1 MTMFQSFDSA
11 GDPTVGKPRVAL
23 LRQWLKEN
31 GLDGFI
37 VPRADEHQ
45 GEYVPPRS
53 NRLRWL
59 TGFSGSAGV
68 AIVLARSA
76 YIFVDGRYTLQVRDE
91 VDLDIFTVE
100 SLIENP
106 PSSWIRESLAKGARL
121 GFDPWLHTMGDV
133 KALTASAEK
142 VGAVLVALARNP
154 IDAIWDDQ
162 PDAPL
167 APVEIHPEAFA
178 GELAKD
184 KLKRLASAIENDGA
198 THAILTD
205 PSSLAWAFNIR
216 GGDVPHTPL
225 ALGFAIL
232 AADGSH
238 AVFMDKR
245 KIPHR
250 RGLPH
255 PARRHQEHQAKLE
268 DAVAAL
274 AKSGARIALDPVL
287 AADRLRADRG
297 QWRHCGSG
305 TRPGASAAGDQECQ
319 PRSRAPAPRTAVTV
333 LLSPSSCAGSTGS
346 NPARLDEI
354 AVVTKLE
361 ECRRQTGEETQM
373 PLRDVSFDTI
383 SGAGSNGAIMH
394 YRVSKATSRIL
405 ADGELFL
412 LDSGA
417 QYQDGT
423 TDITRTMPVG
433 KPTEEMRERFTLVL
447 KGMIAISLAAL
458 PGRHARRRHRR
469 ACPHRACGSTGS
481 TTPTAPAMASA
492 PTLPCTKARSAL
504 PSTGMEKL
512 LAGMML
518 SNEPGYYKEGHYG
531 IRLENLILV
540 MPTAEL
546 PGGDIAMHG
555 FETLTLAPFD
565 QRLLRADLLTREE
578 LDWLNAYH
586 ARVLA
591 EIGPMLDGETLA
603 WLEKATAPLPHDAK
617 IEVKLPISPSWGRCP
632 AGQRG
637 REGSPTSFTL
647 RSGTL
652 RSGQNKPEAQ
662 LQIDRE
668 AGGSAPLCPAG
679 HLPHMGGDWQFRH
692 LCKSPWGAAT
702 RRTAAAAPA
711 KNIDI
716 NPPRSDTTAVTPEPP
731 VPPGPAIQELRCHQ
745 RRQAPQPARR

>member
-1 MTMFQSFDSA
+1 MFQSFDSA

-31 GLDGFI
+31 GLDGFV
-37 VPRADEHQ
+37 VPRADEYQ

-100 SLIENP
+100 SLIDNP
-106 PSSWIRESLAKGARL
+106 PSVWIKESLPKGARL
-121 GFDPWLHTMGDV
+121 GIDPWLHTMGEV
-133 KALTASAEK
+133 KALTAAAEK
-142 VGAVLVALARNP
+142 VGAVLVPLARNP
-154 IDAIWDDQ
+154 IDAIWEDQ

-184 KLKRLASAIENDGA
+184 KLKRLAAAIESDGA

-245 KIPHR
+245 KLGRTEEAYLTQLADIKAPS
-250 RGLPH
+250 
-255 PARRHQEHQAKLE
+255 KLD

-274 AKSGARIALDPVL
+274 AKSGAKIALDPVL
-287 AADRLRADRG
+287 AADRLRALIEDNG
-297 QWRHCGSG
+297 G
-305 TRPGASAAGDQECQ
+305 TVVQAPDPARLPRATKNAQEIAG
-319 PRSRAPAPRTAVTV
+319 SRAAHRRDGAAVAK
-333 LLSPSSCAGSTGS
+333 LLCWLDRQKPGS
-346 NPARLDEI
+346 LDEI
-354 AVVTKLE
+354 AVVTRLE

-383 SGAGSNGAIMH
+383 SGAGANGAIMH
-394 YRVSKATSRIL
+394 YRVSKATSRVL
-405 ADGELFL
+405 AEGELFL

-433 KPTEEMRERFTLVL
+433 KPSEEMRERFTLVL
-447 KGMIAISLAAL
+447 KGMIAISLARFPAGTRGADIDAL
-458 PGRHARRRHRR
+458 ARIALWKNGLDYAHGTG
-469 ACPHRACGSTGS
+469 HGVGSYLAVHEG
-481 TTPTAPAMASA
+481 PQRIA
-492 PTLPCTKARSAL
+492 K
-504 PSTGMEKL
+504 TGMEKL
-512 LAGMML
+512 LAGMIL

-540 MPTAEL
+540 TPATEL
-546 PGGDIAMHG
+546 SGGDIAMHG

-586 ARVLA
+586 ARVLS

-603 WLEKATAPLPHDAK
+603 WLERATAPIA
-617 IEVKLPISPSWGRCP
+617 
-632 AGQRG
+632 
-637 REGSPTSFTL
+637 
-647 RSGTL
+647 
-652 RSGQNKPEAQ
+652 
-662 LQIDRE
+662 
-668 AGGSAPLCPAG
+668 
-679 HLPHMGGDWQFRH
+679 
-692 LCKSPWGAAT
+692 
-702 RRTAAAAPA
+702 
-711 KNIDI
+711 
-716 NPPRSDTTAVTPEPP
+716 
-731 VPPGPAIQELRCHQ
+731 
-745 RRQAPQPARR
+745 